1 MNPVQKWLYPE
12 LASIADQR
20 DLEFKIRELINRA
33 GMAPKREALARS
45 AIAFAVLVAAY
56 FTLLWTLPRLH
67 FIPPSIAQAAPGVFA
82 LSVGPLSLMIVNRR
96 VQRKAIRRAMVRCG
110 IPICVPCGYDL
121 SKTDPSD
128 PCPECGSAYPE
139 LGDPATA
146 LRLDPKEPTP

>member
-1 MNPVQKWLYPE
+1 MNRVQRWLYPE

-33 GMAPKREALARS
+33 GMAPKREARRRS
-45 AIAFAVLVAAY
+45 MLFVVVFIALY
-56 FTLLWTLPRLH
+56 FMIWWTLPRLQ
-67 FIPPSIAQAAPGVFA
+67 FVPPVVGQVAPGVLA
-82 LSVGPLSLMIVNRR
+82 LAGGWSIVLVNRGVR
-96 VQRKAIRRAMVRCG
+96 RKTIRAAMVRCG

-146 LRLDPKEPTP
+146 LRLDPKEPIP